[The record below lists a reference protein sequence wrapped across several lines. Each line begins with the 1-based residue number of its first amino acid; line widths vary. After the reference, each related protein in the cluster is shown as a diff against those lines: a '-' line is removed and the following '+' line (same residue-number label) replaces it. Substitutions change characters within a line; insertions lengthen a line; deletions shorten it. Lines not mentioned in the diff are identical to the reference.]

1 MNDWIDVVIIGAGLS
16 GAVLAR
22 KYAEDNKKVLLIE
35 KRDVVSGHIL
45 DKYNEIGILVQQF
58 GPHAFHTNKENV
70 YEFITKYHEWF
81 EYKLKC
87 EVFMENKFTPSPFNF
102 KTIDDFFDVNQ
113 ANLIKENL
121 IQEFPN
127 QTKATILQIMDSTNP
142 IVKNYG
148 NFLFEKDYR
157 LYTSKQWGLDPSK
170 IDKSILKRVP
180 VRFDYSHQ
188 YFDDKYQLMPKGGF
202 KVFVENLLNHSNIKI
217 MLNTDAFSL
226 IEFNK
231 DFLTIN
237 LENEKFSKKIIFTGP
252 IDRLF
257 SFKFGQLPY
266 RSLVFDYKIIN
277 TDSFQPEA
285 IVAYPQ
291 VDGFT
296 RITEYSKLPIQK
308 TNGKTVVAYE
318 YPLQSTIDGKHDP
331 YYPIPTDE
339 SKIQYNKY
347 REEATKYSNLTLCG
361 RLADFKYYNM
371 DDTIENALNIFQS
384 LNT

>member
-1 MNDWIDVVIIGAGLS
+1 VNDWIDVVIIGAGLS

-148 NFLFEKDYR
+148 NFLFEKDY
-157 LYTSKQWGLDPSK
+157 
-170 IDKSILKRVP
+170 
-180 VRFDYSHQ
+180 
-188 YFDDKYQLMPKGGF
+188 
-202 KVFVENLLNHSNIKI
+202 
-217 MLNTDAFSL
+217 
-226 IEFNK
+226 
-231 DFLTIN
+231 
-237 LENEKFSKKIIFTGP
+237 
-252 IDRLF
+252 
-257 SFKFGQLPY
+257 
-266 RSLVFDYKIIN
+266 
-277 TDSFQPEA
+277 
-285 IVAYPQ
+285 
-291 VDGFT
+291 
-296 RITEYSKLPIQK
+296 KL
-308 TNGKTVVAYE
+308 
-318 YPLQSTIDGKHDP
+318 
-331 YYPIPTDE
+331 
-339 SKIQYNKY
+339 
-347 REEATKYSNLTLCG
+347 
-361 RLADFKYYNM
+361 
-371 DDTIENALNIFQS
+371 
-384 LNT
+384 

>member
-1 MNDWIDVVIIGAGLS
+1 MNEYVDVVIIGAGLS

-22 KYAEDNKKVLLIE
+22 KYAEHNKKVLLIE

-45 DKYNEIGILVQQF
+45 DRYNEIGILVQQF

-70 YEFITKYHEWF
+70 YDFITKYHEWF

-87 EVFMENKFTPSPFNF
+87 EVFMDNKFTPSPFNF
-102 KTIDDFFDVNQ
+102 KTIDDYFDENQ
-113 ANLIKENL
+113 ANKIKQNL

-127 QTKATILQIMDSTNP
+127 QTKATILEIMDSTNP

-148 NFLFEKDYR
+148 NFLFEKDYK
-157 LYTSKQWGLDPSK
+157 LYTSKQWGIEPSK
-170 IDKSILKRVP
+170 IDISVLKRVP

-188 YFDDKYQLMPKGGF
+188 YFDDKYQLMPKNGF
-202 KVFVENLLNHSNIKI
+202 KAFVESLLDHKNIKI

-226 IEFNK
+226 LEFNEGL
-231 DFLTIN
+231 LTLKLN
-237 LENEKFSKKIIFTGP
+237 GEMFSKRIIFTGP

-266 RSLVFDYKIIN
+266 RSLVFDYKIVDS
-277 TDSFQPEA
+277 DSFQPEA

-291 VDGFT
+291 VEGYT

-308 TNGKTVVAYE
+308 TNGKTVLAYE
-318 YPLQSTIDGKHDP
+318 YPVQSTVDGKHDP

-347 REEATKYSNLTLCG
+347 KEEASKYSNLSLCG

-371 DDTIENALNIFQS
+371 DDTIANALTIFQS

>member
-1 MNDWIDVVIIGAGLS
+1 
-16 GAVLAR
+16 
-22 KYAEDNKKVLLIE
+22 
-35 KRDVVSGHIL
+35 
-45 DKYNEIGILVQQF
+45 
-58 GPHAFHTNKENV
+58 
-70 YEFITKYHEWF
+70 
-81 EYKLKC
+81 
-87 EVFMENKFTPSPFNF
+87 
-102 KTIDDFFDVNQ
+102 
-113 ANLIKENL
+113 
-121 IQEFPN
+121 
-127 QTKATILQIMDSTNP
+127 
-142 IVKNYG
+142 
-148 NFLFEKDYR
+148 
-157 LYTSKQWGLDPSK
+157 
-170 IDKSILKRVP
+170 
-180 VRFDYSHQ
+180 
-188 YFDDKYQLMPKGGF
+188 MPKGGF

-217 MLNTDAFSL
+217 MLNTDALSL